1 MNVAIFWDIPPCS
14 FYVNRRFGGT
24 YHLHHQVHSYSLHAG
39 FMLGLFSTLK
49 MGVMRSS
56 ETSVRIQTKR
66 RYIPEDG
73 NIQF

>member
-1 MNVAIFWDIPPCS
+1 
-14 FYVNRRFGGT
+14 
-24 YHLHHQVHSYSLHAG
+24 
-39 FMLGLFSTLK
+39 

-73 NIQF
+73 NIQFWNCFLRMTASDLDESDYGRISQYSPCDAEAIHKIKSKS